1 MNAIVRPAARAL
13 VLDPDGRTLLVRYV
27 NPDTGEHLWTTLGG
41 GIDPSESLA
50 DAVRRELKEEA
61 GLDAEI
67 GPVIWTR
74 REVYVWAGKTI
85 DQREQFVLVRT
96 PPFEPTPEIGRNGL
110 LAEDVHELRWWTI
123 AELEASDAVVY
134 PTRLAHFLRALLAE
148 GPPEQPIDVGV

>member
-1 MNAIVRPAARAL
+1 VSAIVRPAARAL

-27 NPDTGEHLWTTLGG
+27 NPDTGEHLWTTPGG

-61 GLDAEI
+61 GLKAEI
-67 GPVIWTR
+67 GPLIWTR
-74 REVYVWAGKTI
+74 REVYDWAGKTI

-96 PPFEPTPEIGRNGL
+96 PSFEPTPEIGRNGL
-110 LAEDVHELRWWTI
+110 LAEDVHELRWWTL

-134 PTRLAHFLRALLAE
+134 PTRIAHFLRLLLEA
-148 GPPEQPIDVGV
+148 GPPDEPIDVGV

>member
-1 MNAIVRPAARAL
+1 VSAIVRPAARAL

-27 NPDTGEHLWTTLGG
+27 NPETGAHLWTTPGG
-41 GIDPSESLA
+41 GIDARETVA

-67 GPVIWTR
+67 GPVIWKR

-96 PPFEPTPEIGRNGL
+96 PPFEPRPEIGRSGL
-110 LAEDVHELRWWTI
+110 LAEDVHELRWWTLG
-123 AELEASDAVVY
+123 ELEVSDAVVY
-134 PTRLAHFLRALLAE
+134 PTRLAYFLRSLLE
-148 GPPEQPIDVGV
+148 KGPPEKPIDVGV

>member
-1 MNAIVRPAARAL
+1 VSAIVRPAARAL
-13 VLDPDGRTLLVRYV
+13 VLDHDGRTLLVRYV
-27 NPDTGEHLWTTLGG
+27 NPDTGEHLWTTPGG
-41 GIDPSESLA
+41 GIGPSESLA

-61 GLDAEI
+61 GLEAEI

-96 PPFEPTPEIGRNGL
+96 PQFEPTPEIGRNGL
-110 LAEDVHELRWWTI
+110 LAEDVHELRWWTL

-134 PTRLAHFLRALLAE
+134 PTRLAQFLRELLAE

>member
-1 MNAIVRPAARAL
+1 VSAIIRPAARAL
-13 VLDPDGRTLLVRYV
+13 VLDPDDRTLLVRYV
-27 NPDTGEHLWTTLGG
+27 NPDTDEHLWTTPGG
-41 GIDPSESLA
+41 GIDPRESLA

-96 PPFEPTPEIGRNGL
+96 ERFEPRPDIGRNGL
-110 LAEDVHELRWWTI
+110 LAEDVHELRWWTLG
-123 AELEASDAVVY
+123 ELEASDAVVF
-134 PTRLAHFLRALLAE
+134 PTRLAYFLRELLEA
-148 GPPEQPIDVGV
+148 GPPDEPIDVGV